1 MLKIVKTNSGVRRT
15 VLALQITTVD
25 VVKNVHRTVKPVRDH
40 PTKNVLFVLKDS
52 SNTQPLELVK
62 KNAQKDIT
70 KTLKREPVMPVRNH
84 VRIVLVLMKVR
95 NVLIVTIHTLYI
107 NLPVSNHAQLDGI
120 LKTQSV
126 SNVTEPVKNAK
137 AKLIPI
143 VLPVQ
148 MEPS

>member
-1 MLKIVKTNSGVRRT
+1 MV
-15 VLALQITTVD
+15 
-25 VVKNVHRTVKPVRDH
+25 
-40 PTKNVLFVLKDS
+40 S

-62 KNAQKDIT
+62 KNAQKDIS
-70 KTLKREPVMPVRNH
+70 KTLKREPVMLVRNH
-84 VRIVLVLMKVR
+84 VKIVLVLMKVR

-107 NLPVSNHAQLDGI
+107 NLPVSNHVQLDGI
-120 LKTQSV
+120 LKILSV